1 MIIGLGWL
9 ALASRAFFLHSI
21 EELRMRNFVVFAGLI
36 LLAAG
41 CGGGSDVEIKQE
53 VAQSKPGANGGI
65 AFPLPDN
72 KGYAE
77 VVIERGKPG
86 QPVVLA
92 VYLLDDSA
100 RLAAPGNITTKIAR
114 IQIPGEDAAK
124 QVALSARESSGKK
137 AVGKRFA
144 SEPGA
149 YDFDELKGELVVSI
163 DGKES
168 TIPFAFR

>member
-1 MIIGLGWL
+1 
-9 ALASRAFFLHSI
+9 
-21 EELRMRNFVVFAGLI
+21 MRNLLVFAVFI
-36 LLAAG
+36 LPVAG
-41 CGGGSDVEIKQE
+41 CGGGNGVEIKQE

-65 AFPLPDN
+65 AFPLPEN

-92 VYLLDDSA
+92 VYLLNDSA
-100 RLAAPGNITTKIAR
+100 KSAASGNVGTKLAR

-124 QVALSARESSGKK
+124 QVSLSAKESSGKK
-137 AVGKRFA
+137 TVGKRFA

-163 DGKES
+163 DGKET

>member
-1 MIIGLGWL
+1 MKSTRFI
-9 ALASRAFFLHSI
+9 A
-21 EELRMRNFVVFAGLI
+21 VFSS
-36 LLAAG
+36 LLLTLAG
-41 CGGGSDVEIKQE
+41 CGGNSGVEIKQE
-53 VAQSKPGANGGI
+53 VALSKPGVNGGI
-65 AFPLPDN
+65 AFPLPEN

-100 RLAAPGNITTKIAR
+100 KSATSANVTAKLAKL
-114 IQIPGEDAAK
+114 QIPGEDAPK
-124 QVALSARESSGKK
+124 QVSLLAKEASGKK

-149 YDFDELKGELVVSI
+149 FDFDELKGEIAISF
-163 DGKES
+163 DGKDVAV
-168 TIPFAFR
+168 PFAFR